1 MDIRD
6 QDEFELYLFDRT
18 MNLTKMLFDT
28 NKKMLIN
35 PQRTKIRIE
44 ALSRLAKDWNQNQG
58 LCLSERAL
66 VFGQNVFP
74 NTEEGEV
81 FRLDSS

>member
-1 MDIRD
+1 MDDRD

-18 MNLTKMLFDT
+18 MNLTKMLFDSK
-28 NKKMLIN
+28 KKMLIN
-35 PQRTKIRIE
+35 PQRTKIRIG
-44 ALSRLAKDWNQNQG
+44 ALSGLAKNWNQNQG

-66 VFGQNVFP
+66 VFGQNVVP
-74 NTEEGEV
+74 YTEEGEV